1 MRKSLQSSALKRKQ
15 MNVSAIDFKKS
26 ITERTGMEHTKNQET
41 INETKKQDQQELQEV
56 TKKAVGFF

>member
-1 MRKSLQSSALKRKQ
+1 
-15 MNVSAIDFKKS
+15 
-26 ITERTGMEHTKNQET
+26 MEHTKKQET